1 MRPRAFPRL
10 LIAVV
15 LVLVCVAPVVAQ
27 PIATLRWQLAPY
39 CDLITLTVTQ
49 TGGTLTLDGFDTRC
63 DTNRLAAVTGVA
75 LPNPNGTVGLGFTIV
90 TTPAGAPIHVDATV
104 DLATLSG
111 TWTSALAG
119 GAFVLNGPGDSGIA
133 LTAGYLSL
141 TRFNNFPFFAS
152 RRING
157 TLGVPLAIDSGETL
171 LAFDAHGSVDGAV
184 AGLPSASIR
193 VVATEDWTP
202 GGQGSLMNFATTR
215 NGQNFALTQMTIA
228 NDGFVGIGTANPVAK
243 LHVTGD
249 IRIGNGTTGCV
260 HDGNGT
266 IIAGVCASDARF
278 KRAINAFGP
287 LLDKVA
293 SLRPVNFFWR
303 ADEFPS
309 RAFGD
314 RASYG
319 LVAQEVEQVLP
330 ELVVTDA
337 DGYKAVNYSRL
348 PLVAIQAIK
357 ELKVENDAV
366 KARLAHVERLL
377 TELQTNKK

>member
-1 MRPRAFPRL
+1 MHPRAFPLL
-10 LIAVV
+10 LIAAV
-15 LVLVCVAPVVAQ
+15 LVLAPVAPVTAQ
-27 PIATLRWQLAPY
+27 PIATLRWQLSPY

-49 TGGTLTLDGFDTRC
+49 TGGIFTLDGFDMRC

-75 LPNPNGTVGLGFTIV
+75 VPNPNGTVGLGFTIV
-90 TTPAGAPIHVDATV
+90 TTPAAAPIHVDATV

-119 GAFVLNGPGDSGIA
+119 GAFVLNGPGDSGIP

-141 TRFNNFPFFAS
+141 TRLNSFPFIAS

-157 TLGVPLAIDSGETL
+157 TLGVPQAIDSGETL
-171 LAFDAHGSVDGAV
+171 LEFDAQGSVDGSV
-184 AGLPSASIR
+184 AGLPSAAIR

-202 GGQGSLMNFATTR
+202 SGQGSLMNFATTR
-215 NGQNFALTQMTIA
+215 NGQNFALTHMTIA
-228 NDGFVGIGTANPVAK
+228 NNGFVGIGTTNPVAK
-243 LHVTGD
+243 LHVSGD
-249 IRIGNGTTGCV
+249 IRIGSGTSGCV
-260 HDGNGT
+260 QDGNGT

-278 KRAINAFGP
+278 KRAIGAFAP
-287 LLDKVA
+287 MLDKVA

-330 ELVVTDA
+330 ELVVTNA

-357 ELKVENDAV
+357 ELKAENDAV
-366 KARLAHVERLL
+366 KARLARVERLL
-377 TELQTNKK
+377 IERQRNKQ

>member
-1 MRPRAFPRL
+1 MHPRAFAL
-10 LIAVV
+10 VLIAVV
-15 LVLVCVAPVVAQ
+15 LVLAPVAPVTAQ
-27 PIATLRWQLAPY
+27 PIATLRWQLSPY

-75 LPNPNGTVGLGFTIV
+75 LPNPNGTVDLGFTIV

-111 TWTSALAG
+111 TWTSGLAS
-119 GAFVLNGPGDSGIA
+119 GAFVLNGPGDSPIP

-141 TRFNNFPFFAS
+141 TRLNSFPFFQS

-171 LAFDAHGSVDGAV
+171 MAVDAHGSVDGAV
-184 AGLPSASIR
+184 VDFASAFIR

-202 GGQGSLMNFATTR
+202 SGQGSQMNFATTR
-215 NGQNFALTQMTIA
+215 NGQNFALRHMTIA
-228 NDGFVGIGTANPVAK
+228 NDGFVGIGTTNPVAK

-249 IRIGNGTTGCV
+249 IRIGNGATGCV
-260 HDGNGT
+260 QDGNGT

-278 KRAINAFGP
+278 KRAISAFGP
-287 LLDKVA
+287 MLDKVA
-293 SLRPVNFFWR
+293 SLRPVDFFWR

-319 LVAQEVEQVLP
+319 LVAQEVEQTLP

-337 DGYKAVNYSRL
+337 DGFKAVNYSRL

-357 ELKVENDAV
+357 ELKAENDAV
-366 KARLAHVERLL
+366 KARLARVEQLL
-377 TELQTNKK
+377 LELQRHKQ

>member
-1 MRPRAFPRL
+1 MHRRAFPL
-10 LIAVV
+10 VLIALV
-15 LVLVCVAPVVAQ
+15 LVLAPVAPASAQ

-49 TGGTLTLDGFDTRC
+49 TAGIFALDGFDTRC

-75 LPNPNGTVGLGFTIV
+75 VPNPNGTVGLGLTIV
-90 TTPAGAPIHVDATV
+90 TTPAGAPIHVDATI

-111 TWTSALAG
+111 TWTSGLAS
-119 GAFVLNGPGDSGIA
+119 GAFVLNGPGDSGLP

-141 TRFNNFPFFAS
+141 TRFNSFPFIAN

-171 LAFDAHGSVDGAV
+171 LALDAYGSLDGSLA
-184 AGLPSASIR
+184 AFPSASIR

-202 GGQGSLMNFATTR
+202 SGHGTLMNFATTR
-215 NGQNFALTQMTIA
+215 NGQDFTLTHMTIA

-249 IRIGNGTTGCV
+249 IRIGSGTSGCV
-260 HDGNGT
+260 QDGNGT

-278 KRAINAFGP
+278 KRAISAFEP
-287 LLDKVA
+287 MLDKVA
-293 SLRPVNFFWR
+293 SLRPVSFFWR

-330 ELVVTDA
+330 ELVTTDA

-348 PLVAIQAIK
+348 PLVAIQSIK
-357 ELKVENDAV
+357 ELKAENDDV
-366 KARLAHVERLL
+366 KARLARLERLVS
-377 TELQTNKK
+377 ELQRDEK